1 MALYK
6 ENHEVNEAINNTLN
20 HRCAAELVARS
31 MWLFLVTTSDK
42 IWGRTSKVTSVEVI
56 L

>member
-20 HRCAAELVARS
+20 HRCAAELVAHS